1 MRVAALGLSRA
12 VACMIA
18 VAGLAEIG
26 APAPAAADDSA
37 AHAIAEKFSARRGRR
52 SRRRGQEGQGRAG
65 AKAAEALRR
74 HAADQRAADEADLQ
88 AQARAE
94 AEARRAADQRK
105 AEEQDR
111 IEAERDAARAQA
123 AELAREAEAHRQ
135 EELAKAEEA
144 RKAEAAR
151 LERQV
156 EEQRLADERRQ
167 AEEQK
172 RAEAARLAEEA
183 EEKRLA
189 EERRQ
194 AEAAEARRGR
204 PPRRGGRAEAARRE
218 RRQAEE
224 QKRAEAARLAK
235 EAEEKRIAEE
245 RRQAEAAQ
253 AALEARRQEEAQRIA
268 DKFRLAREAREA
280 RARESEQST
289 RSSLGGPPPAPW
301 DDQLAGDDAA
311 HATEA
316 GLLPARVTVLLVVE
330 PKESKFTGRP
340 RSPNLV
346 LCVGESCYVSG
357 GAGAPAITMPRWQTL
372 GPANTL
378 GRRAG
383 PCNRHPTCVFRSVEL
398 TRNTAWIQP
407 ISMGFWHHDRLDIRT
422 VSPDRTCEVAGRQLY
437 CAKPIVAHGY
447 RAWIVP
453 EDTAR
458 RAGAEALEEAVESGL
473 PLARSASGE
482 NVDRE
487 SSGPAD
493 EIADPALRALARELE
508 ALEDLARMQ
517 GPPVALDVGALK
529 RHQV

>member
-12 VACMIA
+12 AACMIA
-18 VAGLAEIG
+18 AAGLAEMG

-37 AHAIAEKFSARRGRR
+37 AHAIADKFSRAEDAEAKKAKDEQARK
-52 SRRRGQEGQGRAG
+52 A
-65 AKAAEALRR
+65 AAEALRR
-74 HAADQRAADEADLQ
+74 HAAEQRAADEADLQ

-94 AEARRAADQRK
+94 AEARRAADKRK

-111 IEAERDAARAQA
+111 IEAERDAARAQG
-123 AELAREAEAHRQ
+123 AELAREAEARRQ

-156 EEQRLADERRQ
+156 EEQRLTDA
-167 AEEQK
+167 
-172 RAEAARLAEEA
+172 
-183 EEKRLA
+183 
-189 EERRQ
+189 
-194 AEAAEARRGR
+194 
-204 PPRRGGRAEAARRE
+204 

-245 RRQAEAAQ
+245 QRQAEEAQ

-268 DKFRLAREAREA
+268 DKFRMAREAREA

-311 HATEA
+311 HAGEA

-330 PKESKFTGRP
+330 PKESKFTGMP

-346 LCVGESCYVSG
+346 LCVGESCYVSS

-458 RAGAEALEEAVESGL
+458 RAGAAALEEAVESGL

-482 NVDRE
+482 TWTAKVQ
-487 SSGPAD
+487 
-493 EIADPALRALARELE
+493 ALPTR
-508 ALEDLARMQ
+508 
-517 GPPVALDVGALK
+517 
-529 RHQV
+529 